1 MDKLAL
7 GLTAIT
13 LIYSCILYL
22 SINFREVMNWL
33 G

>member
-1 MDKLAL
+1 MEKLAL

-22 SINFREVMNWL
+22 SINFREVMN
-33 G
+33 